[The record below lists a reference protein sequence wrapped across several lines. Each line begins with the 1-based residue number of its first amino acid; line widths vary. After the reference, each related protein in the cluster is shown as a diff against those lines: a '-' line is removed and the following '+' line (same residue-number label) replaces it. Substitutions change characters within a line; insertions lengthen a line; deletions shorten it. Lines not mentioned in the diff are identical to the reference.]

1 MKACKLFRNIIS
13 ASLASVIIIFSSCSQ
28 LTVNEERD
36 SFVPNNVSDIVNR
49 SAFAEMAYMG
59 GSVLYSPANPN
70 ANQLA
75 KGVIVAVRQGKV
87 EKTYIGSDMYAYK
100 NSETDYTLGYI
111 KVLDVSKESIS
122 FSYYEF
128 NGEDYS
134 SCRGSFTVEA
144 GSSADINGDGTPDI
158 AWRKPDAGR
167 KGIKTDMWLEFLC
180 DMKKGDTTTMFSI
193 VPEQYQNSA
202 YPNGLIGI
210 NSDGRFVVSKYEV
223 GSSSARSA
231 VSMISY
237 GDYVFDMEANTVAKY
252 VGENRNGRSAARA
265 IDDSDLE
272 VQEQSYSKS
281 RPEEYEFK
289 ANEFAGE
296 FSITALLSK
305 MPATIIHEDYASK
318 SILENVEYLN
328 RLIREPDFI
337 DRLVAANTGDAVNE
351 IKAQLNSRPVS
362 DGLERVLFNRH
373 SLALIY
379 PEDCPDVNTMSTS
392 LSVALPWF
400 YVELGANELEEL
412 ADQNDRAAFRAYNCS
427 GELESKYNSKV
438 AKLRA
443 AAEKKYADQHG
454 VYEEGY
460 IEYEIKRDVI
470 TGYFD
475 TLKSVN
481 LANFAAA
488 LSGQQWLAD
497 LITGSDG
504 QLRLGVDGSIS
515 FADGNPSINLKAGIL
530 MKIEFQNRITMNVH
544 SKSIFSS
551 SKPEEESIDDLKKKF
566 DEKFPDA
573 KLNKDELQDWMDMV
587 KEKDLA
593 KENGLNK
600 GIFKFEKNGSSL
612 TTDGSVRPSEDAKSF
627 HKTLNPVKTLPF
639 QIDFEAKFDVLFDI
653 NAVVELND
661 VMVGGV
667 FMNVF
672 EVKAGINWG
681 FRDWWWKI
689 PDVTTFYADTYA
701 GGARFTESAGYIGFT
716 KIDRGDARVGGGVQF
731 CVTPIL
737 SGRLGVGLGYDIG
750 VVEAGATIGIEFT
763 AYAPIGLFVG
773 LTFNSDWSP
782 IFTTELGMDIGVS
795 VYPNLKLSLDPPFM
809 DERSWKKDIPGLTWN
824 AVKPIFR
831 IQQENGNLVKM
842 EGPGEWEFSGLGC

>member
-1 MKACKLFRNIIS
+1 MKICKIFRNIIS
-13 ASLASVIIIFSSCSQ
+13 VSVASALFIIVSCAQ
-28 LTVNEERD
+28 FNVNEDRD
-36 SFVPNNVSDIVNR
+36 SFVPGNVSDIMNR
-49 SAFAEMAYMG
+49 SALTEMAYMG
-59 GSVLYSPANPN
+59 GSVLYSPKNPS

-75 KGVIVAVRQGKV
+75 KDVVIAVRQGKV
-87 EKTYIGSDMYAYK
+87 EKTYLGSGVYSYK
-100 NSETDYTLGYI
+100 NSEFDYNLGYI
-111 KVLDVSKESIS
+111 KVNSVSKENIS
-122 FSYYEF
+122 FDYYEF
-128 NGEDYS
+128 YGDS
-134 SCRGSFTVEA
+134 ASCRGSFSVDA
-144 GSSADINGDGTPDI
+144 GSTADLNNDGTPDI

-167 KGIKTDMWLEFLC
+167 KGIKTDMWLQFLC
-180 DMKKGDTTTMFSI
+180 DMSKGDTTTMFSI
-193 VPEQYQNSA
+193 VPEQYQGAA

-223 GSSSARSA
+223 GGTSRTA
-231 VSMISY
+231 VSAISY
-237 GDYVFDMEANTVAKY
+237 GDYVFDMQANTVARY
-252 VGENRNGRSAARA
+252 VGENRDGRSAARA
-265 IDDSDLE
+265 IDDCDLE
-272 VQEQSYSKS
+272 VQQASFSKS
-281 RPEEYEFK
+281 NPEEYEFK
-289 ANEFAGE
+289 PNEFAND

-305 MPATIIHEDYASK
+305 MPSTIIHEDFASR
-318 SILENVEYLN
+318 SIIENVEYLN
-328 RLIREPDFI
+328 RLIIEPDFI
-337 DRLVAANTGDAVNE
+337 NKLVAANSGDAVEE
-351 IKAQLNSRPVS
+351 IKAQLNKRPVMP
-362 DGLERVLFNRH
+362 GLERVLFNRH

-379 PEDCPDVNTMSTS
+379 PEDCPDVNIMSSS

-400 YVELGANELEEL
+400 YVELGADEFDQL
-412 ADQNDRAAFRAYNCS
+412 ADDNSRAAFRAYNCS
-427 GELESKYNSKV
+427 GELEAKYNSKV

-460 IEYEIKRDVI
+460 IDYEIKRDVI

-497 LITGSDG
+497 LIIGSDG
-504 QLRLGVDGSIS
+504 QLRLGVDGNIS
-515 FADGNPSINLKAGIL
+515 FADGNPSINLKAGLL

-544 SKSIFSS
+544 SKSIFSK

-593 KENGLNK
+593 KEKGLNK
-600 GIFKFEKNGSSL
+600 ALFKFEENGPSV

-627 HKTLNPVKTLPF
+627 HKALNPVKTLPF

-661 VMVGGV
+661 VMVGGI

-681 FRDWWWKI
+681 FREWWWKF

-750 VVEAGATIGIEFT
+750 VVEAGATIGIEFST
-763 AYAPIGLFVG
+763 YAPIGLFVG
-773 LTFNSDWSP
+773 LTFKPDWTP
-782 IFTTELGMDIGVS
+782 VFTTELGMDIGVS

-831 IQQENGNLVKM
+831 IQQENGKLVKM